1 MPGTGAD
8 NGPGSVRCKPETS
21 RDIQFMHISSETS
34 QNHFFTT
41 PVLSTQLRDLYRIR
55 IMPGTGAENV
65 EGVFAGN
72 MNVMLH

>member
-1 MPGTGAD
+1 MPGTGAE
-8 NGPGSVRCKPETS
+8 NSMGSVCRKPEMS
-21 RDIQFMHISSETS
+21 CLIEFMDISSETS

-41 PVLSTQLRDLYRIR
+41 PVLSPQLRDLYRIR